1 MKQNEQ
7 RSIVPVERIE
17 RVIYFIR
24 GSRVMLDR
32 DLAGLFGVETRTLIQ
47 AVKRNLIRFPDDFMF
62 QLTKEELK
70 NWMSQIVI
78 SNANSSRSQFV
89 ILKRGQNIKYLPY
102 AFTEQGIAM
111 LSSVLHS
118 RQAVIVNIEIMRAFI
133 RLRHVLSAHD
143 KITTEL
149 GDLKSFLLKHSHS
162 NDREFKRVWQAIE
175 KLTQPENSK
184 NHRQIGFDLN

>member
-1 MKQNEQ
+1 MKHNEK
-7 RSIVPVERIE
+7 RSIVPAERIE
-17 RVIYFIR
+17 RVIYLIR

-32 DLAGLFGVETRTLIQ
+32 DLADLFGVETRTLIQ

-143 KITTEL
+143 KVTTEL
-149 GDLKSFLLKHSHS
+149 GDLKSYLLKHSHS
-162 NDREFKRVWQAIE
+162 NDREFRRVWQAIE
-175 KLTQPENSK
+175 KLTQPTDPK
-184 NHRQIGFDLN
+184 NQRQIGFDLN